1 MAHPSADTLCMHQS
15 VDSRKRASV
24 PIMKFD
30 LSVIEAKSKSGGGER
45 MSQGLWKDALG
56 VKVQGP
62 LAALDYLVA

>member
-30 LSVIEAKSKSGGGER
+30 LSVIEAKSKSGGER
-45 MSQGLWKDALG
+45 RSQGLWKDALG